1 MRSLHRFIGYL
12 LMAIYQLWNFCYK
25 EDACV
30 NALDG
35 SGSSQSIDWKISPSE
50 FDLNDSVIGKGS
62 SGEIRRA
69 IWRRPPVGVRT
80 IWPSLFTDKM
90 VLKYFWH
97 ETEVL
102 TRVRHPN
109 LVQFLGAV
117 RQQPSR
123 MLITEYFAGET
134 CMSCWQRK
142 KSCLPLCCEILS
154 GYSKRDVLPAHRPKC
169 LHPWRSES
177 MKPLF
182 LMKPLSSQFGTL
194 GCTSWLM
201 WIMCML
207 CASWQG
213 RWGATGTWCL
223 RFFWM
228 RSTIRVW
235 MCSDFTWICMSCLR
249 VLLLSKSRQP
259 MMPHSLQQRKI
270 AGWIWDPRPIL
281 QVCGNWFRGAGQQA
295 LRKGHCLTTLYKS
308 CKWWKRV
315 FCRNGW
321 IHL

>member
-1 MRSLHRFIGYL
+1 
-12 LMAIYQLWNFCYK
+12 
-25 EDACV
+25 
-30 NALDG
+30 
-35 SGSSQSIDWKISPSE
+35 
-50 FDLNDSVIGKGS
+50 
-62 SGEIRRA
+62 
-69 IWRRPPVGVRT
+69 
-80 IWPSLFTDKM
+80 M

-102 TRVRHPN
+102 ARVRHPN

-117 RQQPSR
+117 RQQPSL
-123 MLITEYFAGET
+123 MLITEYLAGGDLHELLT
-134 CMSCWQRK
+134 K
-142 KSCLPLCCEILS
+142 EKI
-154 GYSKRDVLPAHRPKC
+154 LPAPLAVKYSLDIARGMCYLHNGPNSIIHRDLIHEP
-169 LHPWRSES
+169 S
-177 MKPLF
+177 F
-182 LMKPLSSQFGTL
+182 LMKPVSSQFRTL

-228 RSTIRVW
+228 KSTIRVW
-235 MCSDFTWICMSCLR
+235 MCSHFTWFCMRCFR

-270 AGWIWDPRPIL
+270 AGWIWDPWPIL

-308 CKWWKRV
+308 CKWWKSI